1 MVQNLSEVSTS
12 SNFKHVVVSSPN
24 KLDVADISTKSS
36 SISEN
41 ADKNASDTTIFS
53 SSSKHQNDKTFN
65 ELQDYNEEVTCLDI
79 STVPNKTEISVSSAV
94 NISENVNKDKAVA
107 TTSSDC
113 NIFTEDVNSSKI
125 VTATPANS
133 SYIDSRF
140 TPGFTPKA
148 KKRKILG
155 PAGFLEFV
163 SLNI

>member
-1 MVQNLSEVSTS
+1 MLQNLSEVSTS
-12 SNFKHVVVSSPN
+12 SDIKPAVVSSPD
-24 KLDVADISTKSS
+24 KQDVADFSTKPL
-36 SISEN
+36 SISKN
-41 ADKNASDTTIFS
+41 ADKNTNDATIFS
-53 SSSKHQNDKTFN
+53 SSKHQSDKSFN
-65 ELQDYNEEVTCLDI
+65 ELQNYNDEITCPDT
-79 STVPNKTEISVSSAV
+79 STVSNKTEIC
-94 NISENVNKDKAVA
+94 ISLAATIPENVNEAVA

-113 NIFTEDVNSSKI
+113 NILTEDVNSFK
-125 VTATPANS
+125 VATATPTNS

>member
-1 MVQNLSEVSTS
+1 MLQNLSEVSTS
-12 SNFKHVVVSSPN
+12 SNIKPAVVSSPD
-24 KLDVADISTKSS
+24 KQDAVGISTKPL

-41 ADKNASDTTIFS
+41 ADKNTNDATIFS
-53 SSSKHQNDKTFN
+53 SSKHQRDKSFN
-65 ELQDYNEEVTCLDI
+65 ELQNYNDEITCPVT
-79 STVPNKTEISVSSAV
+79 STVSNKTEIRTSLAATIPE
-94 NISENVNKDKAVA
+94 NINEAAA

-113 NIFTEDVNSSKI
+113 NILTDDVNSFK
-125 VTATPANS
+125 VATATPTNS